1 MQVLLITQ
9 FEQSFF
15 RVKAVIDQIL
25 IQILMK
31 LFRRCT
37 IVRTLLLINIGY
49 ENIPELSFG
58 TSLQ

>member
-15 RVKAVIDQIL
+15 RVKAAIDQIL

-37 IVRTLLLINIGY
+37 IVRTLLLIIIGY
-49 ENIPELSFG
+49 ENIPELSFS